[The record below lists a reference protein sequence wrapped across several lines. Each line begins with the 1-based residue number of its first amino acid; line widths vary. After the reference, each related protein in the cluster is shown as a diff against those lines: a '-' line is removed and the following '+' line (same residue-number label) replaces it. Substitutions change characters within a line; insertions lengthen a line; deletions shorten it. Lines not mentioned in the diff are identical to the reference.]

1 MSRFSEGMYRHARSS
16 SHGMVTGEPDASI
29 RHTGNEVHERASR
42 AAWPTRESDTVMR
55 LRAGR
60 LPSRDRPG
68 GAGPVDARR
77 QPDHAAPAHAAVS
90 EVTVRPRM
98 VVLEPGTI
106 PKTPS
111 GKLRRATSHALL
123 G

>member
-1 MSRFSEGMYRHARSS
+1 
-16 SHGMVTGEPDASI
+16 MVTGEPDASI

-77 QPDHAAPAHAAVS
+77 QPDHAVRRIKHEGAHAVVS